1 MTRTPQQHGQT
12 PEPEPGTAPG
22 PGATPDAGV
31 LNVAALRRRVLSL
44 PTLIAAVLG
53 AALLG
58 FALWRIFDFAWA
70 DVWVNIKGIHV
81 GKYLLAM
88 VLYYLSFWFR
98 GLRWRLLART
108 ANIGG
113 SSGKNVPGTI
123 TLSGIILMGWFANS
137 VAFMRLGD
145 AYRGWVLSRESGGDF
160 PSSLGTVLAE
170 RVQDMAAVLIL
181 VLIAAVWITVEGD
194 IKVPG
199 WVVFAAFVLV
209 AILILGLLVMRLAG
223 ERLSRLLRQLATL
236 VMRLT
241 GGRISR
247 RFPDRIESAYVDF
260 QRGTLD
266 SFSGRAIPPQLALGV
281 VGWLLEIARFYFVAD
296 AMDIEISFG
305 IVMFAALAN
314 AMLTTIPTP
323 GGFGFVEGGLTGLL
337 ILFGQSDSDSI
348 SLVAVDRTISWLS
361 VVLFGGILFAVWHAV
376 KAKNSG
382 TISPATSD

>member
-1 MTRTPQQHGQT
+1 MTRTPQQQGQT
-12 PEPEPGTAPG
+12 QEPET
-22 PGATPDAGV
+22 GATPDTGG
-31 LNVAALRRRVLSL
+31 LNATSLRRRVLSL
-44 PTLIAAVLG
+44 PTLVAAALG

-58 FALWRIFDFAWA
+58 FALWRIFDFEW
-70 DVWVNIKGIHV
+70 DTVWGNIKGIHV
-81 GKYLLAM
+81 GKYLLAL
-88 VLYYLSFWFR
+88 VLYYMSFGFR

-113 SSGKNVPGTI
+113 SEGKNVPGTP

-145 AYRGWVLSRESGGDF
+145 AYRGWALSRESGGDF

-181 VLIAAVWITVEGD
+181 VLIAAIWITVEGD
-194 IKVPG
+194 SKVPG

-209 AILILGLLVMRLAG
+209 AIMILGLLVMRLAG
-223 ERLSRLLRQLATL
+223 ERLSR
-236 VMRLT
+236 RL
-241 GGRISR
+241 
-247 RFPDRIESAYVDF
+247 PDRIESAYVNF
-260 QRGTLD
+260 QRGTLS
-266 SFSGRAIPPQLALGV
+266 SFSGRVIPPQLALGI
-281 VGWLLEIARFYFVAD
+281 VGWSLEIARFYFVAD
-296 AMDIEISFG
+296 AIGIEISFG

-337 ILFGQSDSDSI
+337 ILFGLSDSDSI

-361 VVLFGGILFAVWHAV
+361 VVLFGGILFVVWHAV
-376 KAKNSG
+376 KARNAG
-382 TISPATSD
+382 AITPATND

>member
-1 MTRTPQQHGQT
+1 MTGTPQQQGIT
-12 PEPEPGTAPG
+12 PAPEQP
-22 PGATPDAGV
+22 PGAATDAGV
-31 LNVAALRRRVLSL
+31 INAATLRRRVLSL

-58 FALWRIFDFAWA
+58 FALWRIFDFEWA
-70 DVWVNIKGIHV
+70 AVWSNIKGVHP

-98 GLRWRLLART
+98 GLRWRLMARA

-113 SSGKNVPGTI
+113 NDGKNVPGTI
-123 TLSGIILMGWFANS
+123 TLAGIILMGWFANS

-145 AYRGWVLSRESGGDF
+145 AYRGWALAREARGGF

-170 RVQDMAAVLIL
+170 RVQDMAAVLLLIL
-181 VLIAAVWITVEGD
+181 TATIWISVEGD
-194 IKVPG
+194 SNVPG

-209 AILILGLLVMRLAG
+209 AILILGLLGMRLAG
-223 ERLSRLLRQLATL
+223 ERLSRLLP
-236 VMRLT
+236 
-241 GGRISR
+241 G
-247 RFPDRIESAYVDF
+247 RIESAYVNF

-266 SFSGRAIPPQLALGV
+266 SFSGRAIPPQLALGI

-296 AMDIEISFG
+296 AIGIDISFG
-305 IVMFAALAN
+305 VVMFAALAN

-337 ILFGQSDSDSI
+337 ILFGLSDSDSI
-348 SLVAVDRTISWLS
+348 SLVVVDRTISWLS
-361 VVLFGGILFAVWHAV
+361 VVLFGGILFAAWHTIR
-376 KAKNSG
+376 AKKSG
-382 TISPATSD
+382 AISPATGD

>member
-58 FALWRIFDFAWA
+58 FALWRIFDFEWA
-70 DVWVNIKGIHV
+70 EVWDNISGVHP
-81 GKYLLAM
+81 GKYLLALG
-88 VLYYLSFWFR
+88 LYYLSFWFR
-98 GLRWRLLART
+98 GLRWRRLART

-113 SSGKNVPGTI
+113 SDGKNVPGTL

-145 AYRGWVLSRESGGDF
+145 AYRGWVLSRESGSDF

-170 RVQDMAAVLIL
+170 RVQDMVAVLML
-181 VLIAAVWITVEGD
+181 VLIAAIWITFEGD
-194 IKVPG
+194 SKVPG

-209 AILILGLLVMRLAG
+209 AVLILGLLVMRFAG
-223 ERLSRLLRQLATL
+223 ERLSR
-236 VMRLT
+236 RL
-241 GGRISR
+241 
-247 RFPDRIESAYVDF
+247 PDRIESAYVNF

-296 AMDIEISFG
+296 AMGIEISFG

-337 ILFGQSDSDSI
+337 ILFGLSDSDSI

-382 TISPATSD
+382 TPSPATSD